1 MISQVAYM
9 KQICVLTAVMFLPLL
24 FGAQD
29 NPAAGTWKLNVAKS
43 KFSSGTPAKSA
54 TLVIEAHGDS
64 IKTSLEE
71 IEGDDSRVGYEYTA
85 TFDDGKD
92 YPLSG
97 SSRPERLGGAETVA
111 LRRASSHAYGG
122 QFKKSGQI
130 VMTNKTVVSK
140 DGKSLTLTANGAD
153 AKGQAITVISVWDK
167 Q

>member
-1 MISQVAYM
+1 MKICLLTVAM
-9 KQICVLTAVMFLPLL
+9 LLPLL
-24 FGAQD
+24 GAQD
-29 NPAAGTWKLNVAKS
+29 NPATGTWKLNVAKS
-43 KFSSGTPAKSA
+43 KFSPGPPPKSA
-54 TLVIEAHGDS
+54 TLVIEAQGDS

-71 IEGDDSRVGYEYTA
+71 IEGDDRHVGYEYTA

-111 LRRASSHAYGG
+111 LRRAGSNAYGG

-130 VMTNKTVVSK
+130 VMTNRTVVSK
-140 DGKSLTLTANGAD
+140 DGKILTLTANGAD
-153 AKGQAITVISVWDK
+153 AKGQQITLVTVWDR